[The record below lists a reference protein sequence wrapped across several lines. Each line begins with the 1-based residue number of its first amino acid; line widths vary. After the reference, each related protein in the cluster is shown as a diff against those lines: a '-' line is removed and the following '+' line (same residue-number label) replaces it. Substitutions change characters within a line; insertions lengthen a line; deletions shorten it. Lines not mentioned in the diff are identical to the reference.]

1 MGALNGHGVRCSP
14 QPWTTSRNTPGL
26 PVSIKHHNAVSG
38 TLDWRLRRMDAPSVR
53 ITHRPSC
60 SCTSSCGPEGLS
72 TQDVPAWSECI
83 DILVDI
89 GMTNDSAEK
98 AMVRGFGW
106 GSQAYWRQEL
116 VREPPSAQAVH
127 ACLEYLTISLGMDS
141 NADKVKVLEKFPEV
155 LKVDQTLMEENV
167 GKLKKNYFLKGT
179 ALTKSI
185 VRKPK
190 VLGATTD
197 CQGDC
202 AGECTR
208 CFAQF

>member
-1 MGALNGHGVRCSP
+1 
-14 QPWTTSRNTPGL
+14 
-26 PVSIKHHNAVSG
+26 
-38 TLDWRLRRMDAPSVR
+38 MDAPSVR

-89 GMTNDSAEK
+89 GMTKDSAEK

-127 ACLEYLTISLGMDS
+127 ACLEYLTINLGMDS

-155 LKVDQTLMEENV
+155 LK
-167 GKLKKNYFLKGT
+167 
-179 ALTKSI
+179 LT
-185 VRKPK
+185 R
-190 VLGATTD
+190 L
-197 CQGDC
+197 
-202 AGECTR
+202 
-208 CFAQF
+208 